1 MWTKLLKVVTLN
13 TSFPLNLFKNHFF
26 LWKTYYYIDFW
37 TTTTTKKK
45 NSRTKKRTTCAE
57 KSAENCVLEQR
68 RISRNHTESAVLLLK
83 VTRSANTRWRP
94 ARKMNSV
101 NYKLM
106 FSPFNLLLTLGWK
119 SRNQTKNVSV
129 TFSFF

>member
-1 MWTKLLKVVTLN
+1 MKDISLSKR
-13 TSFPLNLFKNHFF
+13 
-26 LWKTYYYIDFW
+26 
-37 TTTTTKKK
+37 KKK
-45 NSRTKKRTTCAE
+45 KPRELLGQR
-57 KSAENCVLEQR
+57 VGQR

-106 FSPFNLLLTLGWK
+106 FFLFNLWAT
-119 SRNQTKNVSV
+119 
-129 TFSFF
+129 